1 MLQRS
6 QASVGW
12 RRTAARS
19 TEAEEDATPPE
30 GAVPLPPLAADA
42 AARWLSNC
50 RGAQTREMRH
60 QMGAG
65 RQASDLL
72 LKEAA
77 KGWMAGRGEF
87 QRPSI
92 RYSIA
97 IPGTVSI
104 LGCSIPTFHAHSLGT
119 TCAHRTFKQPRPVA
133 AHFALRHG
141 LHTSI
146 ARLEHHSER
155 EV

>member
-77 KGWMAGRGEF
+77 KGWMAGRGSG
-87 QRPSI
+87 RPAAPP
-92 RYSIA
+92 RA
-97 IPGTVSI
+97 PG
-104 LGCSIPTFHAHSLGT
+104 GSLADRSGGGT
-119 TCAHRTFKQPRPVA
+119 PSAMASVA
-133 AHFALRHG
+133 AWVELSSSLSMA
-141 LHTSI
+141 S
-146 ARLEHHSER
+146 HSMGSPRAFVAER
-155 EV
+155 